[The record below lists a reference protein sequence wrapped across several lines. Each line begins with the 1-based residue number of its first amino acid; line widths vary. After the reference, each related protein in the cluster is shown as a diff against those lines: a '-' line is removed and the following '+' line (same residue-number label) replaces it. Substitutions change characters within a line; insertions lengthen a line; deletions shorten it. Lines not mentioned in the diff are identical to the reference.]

1 VIKMFIEIASSLLFG
16 SIAVYAKTKQS
27 GGGSLGMND
36 GQKIQRIFSN
46 TGLNVKEGDNIL
58 TAQLVRNKK
67 RNWGRELVFRIPL
80 GRSFEDYQNKVQAIQ
95 DGLNTKKRTK
105 TFDFRAIK
113 KLDFK
118 NIIKKE
124 KAHQK
129 EVEMFYDGMLK
140 IKIYN
145 QPMPDKKLYSNI
157 ELQNGWKV
165 PIGVTRTDAIFH
177 DFDQIYNMLVGG
189 AVGGGKSSFLD
200 MLICHL
206 LITQPEYVRFT
217 LIDLKGGVE
226 FSRFKDCQQVVGYA
240 EEVIQAKDALGKV
253 VENMKCTLALLK
265 EKKARN
271 VIEAGIQERHFIIID
286 EIGELASNKEVDK
299 DTKKLKEE
307 CEYLLSNIARLG
319 RALGIRVIVATQH
332 PTADVVPIQVKRNCD
347 ARICYRVDGTSAS
360 MVVLDSPG
368 AESLPIIRGRSIYK
382 NGADKFVLQ
391 TPWIPDKEMA
401 NIIQLN
407 VKDEMEVLDDEP
419 KATGDFALFED
430 TPLS

>member
-1 VIKMFIEIASSLLFG
+1 MFFEIASSLLFG
-16 SIAVYAKTKQS
+16 SIAVYAKTKGS
-27 GGGSLGMND
+27 GRSSLGMNE

-46 TGLNVKEGDNIL
+46 TGLNVKEGDKVL

-80 GRSFEDYQNKVQAIQ
+80 GRSFEDYQNKMDAIQ

-105 TFDFRAIK
+105 TIDWKAV
-113 KLDFK
+113 KLMDFK
-118 NIIKKE
+118 NIVKLE

-129 EVEMFYDGMLK
+129 EVEMSYDGMLK
-140 IKIYN
+140 IKIFN
-145 QPMPDKKLYSNI
+145 QPMADKKLYSDI
-157 ELQNGWKV
+157 DLQSDWKV
-165 PIGVTRTDAIFH
+165 PIGATRTETIFH

-200 MLICHL
+200 MLIGHL
-206 LITQPEYVRFT
+206 LITQPENVKLT

-226 FSRFKDCQQVVGYA
+226 FSRFKDCKQVVGYA
-240 EEVIQAKDALGKV
+240 EQPLEAKEALNTV
-253 VENMKCTLALLK
+253 VKEMKRILTTLK

-271 VIEAGIQERHFIIID
+271 VIEAGIKERHFIIID
-286 EIGELASNKEVDK
+286 EIGELASHKEVDK
-299 DTKKLKEE
+299 DTKKIKEE

-319 RALGIRVIVATQH
+319 RAQGIRIIVATQH

-347 ARICYRVDGTSAS
+347 ARLCYRVDGTSAS

-368 AESLPIIRGRSIYK
+368 AECLPVIRGRAIYK
-382 NGADKFVLQ
+382 NGANKFTLQ
-391 TPWIPDKEMA
+391 TPWMNDM
-401 NIIQLN
+401 
-407 VKDEMEVLDDEP
+407 EMEGVIQVNIKPRQEVLEDEP
-419 KATGDFALFED
+419 TATGDFALFEN